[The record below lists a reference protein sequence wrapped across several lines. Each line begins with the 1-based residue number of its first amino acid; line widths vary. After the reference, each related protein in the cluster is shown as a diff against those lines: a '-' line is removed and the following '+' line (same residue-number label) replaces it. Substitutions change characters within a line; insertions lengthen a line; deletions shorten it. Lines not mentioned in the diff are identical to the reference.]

1 MHGGRQHYGE
11 IPLKKSS
18 MTINPFDEVHVDLI
32 GPYEGFYAMT
42 IVESQFRWLEVSI
55 QENKTSKLTAENFD
69 ITWLCRYP
77 RPLRVIHDL
86 GSEFVGNEF
95 QELLQSYGIKSKPI
109 TAKNPQASALCEII
123 HLELMNMVRCYPNVE
138 WTRSINYAAFAIRVG
153 YHTVLNAS
161 PGQLLFGQDMLTRE
175 LFNAN
180 WNYLSKRRY
189 LQMMRDNE
197 RENRHR
203 IQHIYK
209 IGDVVMCRV
218 PPIGRKKTEQVAQGP
233 YIIKEVYEN
242 GTVLLDKGSVEDRV
256 HIRRIFPC

>member
-18 MTINPFDEVHVDLI
+18 TTINPFDEVHVDLI

-77 RPLRVIHDL
+77 RPLRVIHDV

-95 QELLQSYGIKSKPI
+95 HELLQSYGIKSKPI
-109 TAKNPQASALCEII
+109 TTKNPQAKVLCERI

-138 WTRSINYAAFAIRVG
+138 WTRSINYAAFAISWISFSSQCFIWL
-153 YHTVLNAS
+153 TTFWAS
-161 PGQLLFGQDMLTRE
+161 Y
-175 LFNAN
+175 A
-180 WNYLSKRRY
+180 YS
-189 LQMMRDNE
+189 
-197 RENRHR
+197 R
-203 IQHIYK
+203 IVQ
-209 IGDVVMCRV
+209 C
-218 PPIGRKKTEQVAQGP
+218 
-233 YIIKEVYEN
+233 
-242 GTVLLDKGSVEDRV
+242 
-256 HIRRIFPC
+256 